1 MSIEDRIRERVLA
14 ELDLT
19 ENLSDVQIL
28 EEIRREI
35 CLEGKRCALSYDRR
49 KELERHIFHSLRR
62 LDILQDFLE
71 DEDIT
76 EIMVNGPS
84 CIFLERQGRI
94 ERSKRQFYSAE
105 KLQDVIQQIAS
116 TQNQIISETN
126 PILDTRIPEFGA
138 RVNIVMSPIAI
149 GSPVL
154 TIRKFPREPI
164 TMERLLEYGS
174 LSVEMEE
181 FLRDAVYAGYNIFI
195 SGETSSGKTTFLN
208 ALTEFIPSDAR
219 VITIEDYFQRK
230 AFISNPAFMMRRDRE
245 LIPMEKYGL
254 LFDDPVIT
262 MHHIKGK
269 IICTQEAS
277 YVYVQYPNSIWNQV
291 TISRGDALMREL
303 CPIIIELRC
312 FPENTNVILQAR
324 LSNLVMIFRNYLQEI
339 RDIEISQSTMQ
350 YINRLNSTLLT
361 GMINRTGKSRIWV
374 WVLLQYARCMK
385 HGLSNNRIFLE
396 IYKRMLLR

>member
-1 MSIEDRIRERVLA
+1 MK
-14 ELDLT
+14 
-19 ENLSDVQIL
+19 LSVMVISHNQAHL
-28 EEIRREI
+28 IRRCLDSILAQKINAPWEI
-35 CLEGKRCALSYDRR
+35 VISDDASTD
-49 KELERHIFHSLRR
+49 
-62 LDILQDFLE
+62 D
-71 DEDIT
+71 T
-76 EIMVNGPS
+76 W
-84 CIFLERQGRI
+84 
-94 ERSKRQFYSAE
+94 
-105 KLQDVIQQIAS
+105 DVIQEYVNEYPESKKLGKHYIPRVRAYQINSSDYNPTVTSDRCAANKANVYMYAEGEYCVNMDADDYLKS
-116 TQNQIISETN
+116 DGIYEYQICQLDAHPECSAAVQNIWYQN
-126 PILDTRIPEFGA
+126 DG
-138 RVNIVMSPIAI
+138 
-149 GSPVL
+149 
-154 TIRKFPREPI
+154 EP
-164 TMERLLEYGS
+164 LEKGHAWHPNS
-174 LSVEMEE
+174 
-181 FLRDAVYAGYNIFI
+181 IW
-195 SGETSSGKTTFLN
+195 GED
-208 ALTEFIPSDAR
+208 E

-324 LSNLVMIFRNYLQEI
+324 LSNLVVIFRNYLQEI